1 MFPKILGNHLIFT
14 QIVKLSMIHLEKQIH
29 IIKYTEVCTKEV
41 LRVMKNVIVREL
53 IFIDTEFKTQDEVL
67 NFIASRLFEAGRCSD
82 VSEVVR
88 GFYDREAEFST
99 CMNDG
104 IAIPH
109 CLNQAI
115 SDATVIVVRNQ
126 FDIPWPQKEDQANLF
141 FSLLIPKK
149 NENQMHIRILAQ
161 VAQLIME
168 DDFIKNVRDSENTQI
183 IYDLLKDLN
192 KTFEME
198 KEI

>member
-1 MFPKILGNHLIFT
+1 
-14 QIVKLSMIHLEKQIH
+14 
-29 IIKYTEVCTKEV
+29 
-41 LRVMKNVIVREL
+41 MKDVIVREL
-53 IFIDTEFKTQDEVL
+53 IFIDTVFRTQDEVF
-67 NFIASRLFEAGRCSD
+67 NFIATRLFEADRSSNK
-82 VSEVVR
+82 SEVVK
-88 GFYDREAEFST
+88 GFYDRESEFST

-109 CLNQAI
+109 CLNQDI

-168 DDFIKNVRDSENTQI
+168 DDFITDVRDSKNTQN

-198 KEI
+198 KET